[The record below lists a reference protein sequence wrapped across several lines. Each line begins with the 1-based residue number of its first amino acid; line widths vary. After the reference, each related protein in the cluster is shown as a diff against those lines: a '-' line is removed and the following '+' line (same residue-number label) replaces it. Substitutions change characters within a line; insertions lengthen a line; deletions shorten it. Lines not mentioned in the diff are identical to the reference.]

1 MLFKTVE
8 IILQETSNLCRMS
21 GTWWVVHDEWY
32 MMSGTWWGLKW
43 FPWSFVCNQECFLHF
58 FTLKFS
64 FKNDVRVFRTI
75 TSSSLEKDN
84 IFIIIDEWK
93 VSRVSMWIEH
103 VPLSIAGHLKQGDYN
118 FLIQDKKGFAASP
131 QLSTEMLWG
140 FF

>member
-1 MLFKTVE
+1 MQDE
-8 IILQETSNLCRMS
+8 WYMMS

-32 MMSGTWWGLKW
+32 MMGIKMIPLKL
-43 FPWSFVCNQECFLHF
+43 CLIKNAF
-58 FTLKFS
+58 FTFFNLKFS